1 MSVENSEVRHDKD
14 KKNYLGLL
22 NDKNNDIKDAYYDP
36 KQFRGIKK
44 LENRSRIGFSVVI
57 SFLFGV
63 VLIGFAADYFLDG
76 KIKKFIKNQ
85 LQDNILTINYFEQSP
100 ASVVDDGIK
109 NDKSLTTQIVKC
121 ASGYADMQ
129 DVKIYIDYTDD
140 LIKILDSG
148 KNTIESNKL
157 TQNEKIATYNKL
169 VIYTIGAVNFHNKK
183 LTKCFSV
190 IARANEVNERTKM
203 IDHKLREIGL
213 LLK

>member
-1 MSVENSEVRHDKD
+1 MSVENSERRQDKD
-14 KKNYLGLL
+14 KKNYLSML
-22 NDKNNDIKDAYYDP
+22 NDKSNDIKDAYYDP
-36 KQFRGIKK
+36 KQFRGAKK
-44 LENRSRIGFSVVI
+44 LEGRSRISLSAVI

-63 VLIGFAADYFLDG
+63 VLIGLTADYFLDG
-76 KIKKFIKNQ
+76 KIKNFIADH
-85 LQDNILTINYFEQSP
+85 LGDNILSINSLEQSSV
-100 ASVVDDGIK
+100 SVVDDGIK
-109 NDKSLTTQIVKC
+109 NDKSLSTQIGKC

-148 KNTIESNKL
+148 KNTIESKKL

-169 VIYTIGAVNFHNKK
+169 VIYTLGAVNFHNKK

-190 IARANEVNERTKM
+190 ISRANEVNERSKI
-203 IDHKLREIGL
+203 IDYKLKEIGL